1 MFEPYLADY
10 RYYALFESQSHMSD
24 IGRATGLHRSISA
37 YREERYEGHGRWEL
51 SIGLSRSSERDSY
64 ADYREASPAEVE
76 YLKRRTDEQQQ
87 ERPQPSPSEPAGVVA
102 LLAARRHA
110 EPVDGHYYFAEFDEL
125 ADVVDVD
132 RAHALIR
139 CPASGGGK
147 WEMFLHEGT
156 WVPGEEPRRK
166 HVLPVG
172 REDVERISRARESA
186 ETRYFDVWLGFTV
199 ELGFYRHVLV
209 RRTGSVD
216 ETTDDLGWQ
225 SSDVLGR
232 LEPGWWVA
240 EFSERGFRT
249 SRYVAVMMGRARGFR
264 GRPHDYQA
272 VFHSDDDVYDFGNV
286 LYLVRQLPNP
296 YELEYERWTPDGWQR
311 IDALLGKSTLP
322 ISEEEFHRLAA
333 SRPDERDAGDLRR

>member
-1 MFEPYLADY
+1 MFQPYLADY

-24 IGRATGLHRSISA
+24 IGRATGLYRSISA
-37 YREERYEGHGRWEL
+37 YCEERYEGHGRWEL
-51 SIGLSRSSERDSY
+51 SIGLSMSSERDSY

-87 ERPQPSPSEPAGVVA
+87 EQPQSSPGESAGVVA
-102 LLAARRHA
+102 LLAARRNA

-172 REDVERISRARESA
+172 REDVERISRARETA
-186 ETRYFDVWLGFTV
+186 EARYFDVWLGGTV
-199 ELGFYRHVLV
+199 ENGLYRHVLV
-209 RRTGSVD
+209 RRTGSAD
-216 ETTDDLGWQ
+216 ETIDDLGWQ
-225 SSDVLGR
+225 HTDVLRR
-232 LEPGWWVA
+232 LEPGWWVL
-240 EFSERGFRT
+240 ELGERAFGS
-249 SRYVAVMMGRARGFR
+249 SRYVAVMMGRSRRFGDR
-264 GRPHDYQA
+264 RHDYQA
-272 VFHSDDDVYDFGNV
+272 FFNSSDDVYDFGKV
-286 LYLVRQLPNP
+286 LFLARRLPNP
-296 YELEYERWTPDGWQR
+296 YELEYELLTPDGWKWVSGS
-311 IDALLGKSTLP
+311 LGGESLP
-322 ISEEEFHRLAA
+322 ISEEEFQRLAA
-333 SRPDERDAGDLRR
+333 PHPDGQGAGDVTR